1 MFPLLMGA
9 GILLGAYSSYRQ
21 GQAQSDEYGMM
32 RQKALYD
39 ASLADFDAKMAELDA
54 AAAMRRTDF
63 EQMRG
68 LREGEAI
75 KGSQLVGMG
84 ASGGR
89 VDVSTNFQLRMQQDE
104 ENELDNFLI
113 GLEGRTEA
121 TRFKTEAAVSKG
133 KATMLR
139 SQAGY
144 YRKAGSNAKKA
155 GLLGAAAGVLGGF
168 GTMGAMGMFGGGGV
182 TNTGGA
188 SSWGAG
194 NRAAA
199 GRVGP

>member
-9 GILLGAYSSYRQ
+9 GILLGGFSSYMS
-21 GQAQSDEYGMM
+21 GQAKSEELGMN

-63 EQMRG
+63 EQMQG

-75 KGSQLVGMG
+75 AGSQLATMG

-89 VDVSTNFQLRMQQDE
+89 VDVGTNFLIRMQQDE

-113 GLEGRTEA
+113 GLEGRTEV
-121 TRFKTEAAVSKG
+121 TRFKTEAGTSRA
-133 KATMLR
+133 KASMLR
-139 SQAGY
+139 TQASY
-144 YRKAGSNAKKA
+144 YKKAGKSAKKA
-155 GLLGAAAGVLGGF
+155 GLLGAASSILGGF
-168 GTMGAMGMFGGGGV
+168 GQMGAMGMFGGGSKAITTPEGKATV
-182 TNTGGA
+182 L
-188 SSWGAG
+188 
-194 NRAAA
+194 RY
-199 GRVGP
+199 

>member
-9 GILLGAYSSYRQ
+9 GIALGALSSYRQ
-21 GQAQSDEYGMM
+21 GQAQSAQYGME

-39 ASLADFDAKMAELDA
+39 ASLADFDAKMAEMDA
-54 AAAMRRTDF
+54 ATARRRTDF
-63 EQMRG
+63 EQMQG

-75 KGSQLVGMG
+75 KGSQLVSMG

-89 VDVSTNFQLRMQQDE
+89 IDVGTNFQLRMQQDA

-121 TRFKTEAAVSKG
+121 NRFTAEAGASKR
-133 KATMLR
+133 KAAMLR

-144 YRKAGSNAKKA
+144 YGKAGRNAKRA

-168 GTMGAMGMFGGGGV
+168 GQMGAMGMFGGGSKAITTPEGMATV
-182 TNTGGA
+182 L
-188 SSWGAG
+188 
-194 NRAAA
+194 RY
-199 GRVGP
+199 